1 MRREPSA
8 LTSSV
13 AILRRDIGAQRIE
26 ADAAQMAAAVRLD
39 ELSLAL
45 RKTSL
50 TQKVLR
56 SFGVS
61 SLFGNDS
68 SAPRGIYLCGG
79 VGRGKTY
86 LMDLFYATLNFPQRE
101 RTHFYRFM
109 QSIQAE
115 LQAAKGRTDPLEL
128 VARRIASRTRVLY
141 LDEFFVADIADAMI
155 LAGLLEGLFRRG
167 VTLVTTSNQA
177 PQDLYP
183 DGLQRQRFLPAIDML
198 ERQLEVICVDGP
210 VDYRLRHLESANIYL
225 DAGLP
230 DTEARLK
237 RLFAALSQGRES
249 GPVEVLIVGRKIC
262 AKDTATGAAWFE
274 FNALCA
280 TPRSANDY
288 IELAHLYPTIFV
300 THVPPLTEEAD
311 DAARRFLTLI
321 DECYDR
327 GVKLVISAFASPGEL
342 YRGLRLEFDFQR
354 AASRLIEMQ
363 SQEYLAREHRA

>member
-1 MRREPSA
+1 MSREPTV
-8 LTSSV
+8 LTSV
-13 AILRRDIGAQRIE
+13 AATLQRDISAQRIA
-26 ADAAQMAAAVRLD
+26 ADAAQMAAALRLD

-45 RKTSL
+45 RNSSF

-56 SFGVS
+56 NFGVA
-61 SLFGNDS
+61 SLFGWQA

-109 QSIQAE
+109 QDIQAG
-115 LQAAKGRTDPLEL
+115 LQAAKSRTDPLDL
-128 VARRIASRTRVLY
+128 VTRRIASRTRVLC
-141 LDEFFVADIADAMI
+141 LDEFFVSDIADAMI

-167 VTLVTTSNQA
+167 VTLVTTSNQ
-177 PQDLYP
+177 PPKDLYP

-198 ERQLEVICVDGP
+198 ERQLEVIRVEGP

-230 DTEARLK
+230 DTELRLK
-237 RLFAALSQGRES
+237 RLFAVLSQGSER
-249 GPVEVLIVGRKIC
+249 GPADLLIVGRKIS
-262 AKDTATGAAWFE
+262 AKDTATGAAWFD
-274 FNALCA
+274 FSALCA

-300 THVPPLTEEAD
+300 THVPRLTEETD

-327 GVKLVISAFASPGEL
+327 GVKLVISAYAAPGEL

-363 SQEYLAREHRA
+363 SKQYLGREHRS

>member
-1 MRREPSA
+1 M
-8 LTSSV
+8 LNSV
-13 AILRRDIGAQRIE
+13 AATLDRHIGAQRIA
-26 ADAAQMAAAVRLD
+26 ADAAQMSAAVRLD
-39 ELSLAL
+39 QLSLAL
-45 RKTSL
+45 RKPSL
-50 TQKVLR
+50 AQKMLR
-56 SFGVS
+56 SIGAS
-61 SLFGNDS
+61 SLFGWQA

-109 QSIQAE
+109 QGIHAG

-128 VARRIASRTRVLY
+128 VARRIASRTRLLC
-141 LDEFFVADIADAMI
+141 LDEFFVTDIADAMI

-177 PQDLYP
+177 PAELYP

-198 ERQLEVICVDGP
+198 ERHLDVIRVDGP

-225 DAGLP
+225 DAGLS
-230 DTEARLK
+230 DTEAQLK
-237 RLFAALSQGRES
+237 RLFAALSQGSQS
-249 GPVEVLIVGRKIC
+249 GPSDLLIVGRKIR
-262 AKDTATGAAWFE
+262 ARDTANGAAWFE
-274 FNALCA
+274 FSALCA

-300 THVPPLTEEAD
+300 TRVPRLTEEAD

-327 GVKLVISAFASPGEL
+327 GVKLVVSAYAAPGEL
-342 YRGLRLEFDFQR
+342 YRGLRLEFDFRR

-363 SQEYLAREHRA
+363 SQQYLAREHRP